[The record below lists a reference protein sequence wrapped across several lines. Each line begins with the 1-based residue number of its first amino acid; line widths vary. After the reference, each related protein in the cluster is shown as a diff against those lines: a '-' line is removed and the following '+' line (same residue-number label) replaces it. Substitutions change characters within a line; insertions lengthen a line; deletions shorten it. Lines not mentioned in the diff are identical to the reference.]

1 MQPTGVTIM
10 LYLCAGV
17 CMHQVHTDVET
28 QMCKLYA
35 SKTRDTL
42 IRPCDSIMDML
53 EWMGKQRGAR
63 WLRMD
68 FLAGLVG
75 GC

>member
-1 MQPTGVTIM
+1 MQPAGATTM

-17 CMHQVHTDVET
+17 CMHQVHTDVEI
-28 QMCKLYA
+28 QMCKPYA
-35 SKTRDTL
+35 RKTRDTL
-42 IRPCDSIMDML
+42 IRPCDSIMDMF
-53 EWMGKQRGAR
+53 ERMGKQREAK